1 MVNQKFSSLLML
13 LLAILISSSL
23 KSYANS
29 NNLGLESD
37 ELSIIKLGDH
47 TYQHI
52 SYLQT
57 ESWGNVACNG
67 MIVIDNGEA
76 LVFDTPADNKSSRL
90 LIEHLINN
98 GVKIIGIVPTHFHED
113 CVGGLNEFK
122 KEEIPIY
129 ISNRTLALLKRDDQ
143 YIGYE
148 FLTFDNELTLNITDN
163 AVKVEYSGA
172 GHTIDNVIAYY
183 EKDESIFGGCLVK
196 EVGASKGNLA
206 DADVSEWSKTVTKVK
221 TNHPNAKVII
231 PGHGKAGGIELLDYT
246 IKLFEGGK

>member
-1 MVNQKFSSLLML
+1 MNNFNAITIGFGLLFYL
-13 LLAILISSSL
+13 LSTHIAI
-23 KSYANS
+23 ANEVE
-29 NNLGLESD
+29 LES
-37 ELSIIKLGDH
+37 EKLSIIKLGAH

-57 ESWGNVACNG
+57 ESWGKVACNG
-67 MIVIDNGEA
+67 MIVIDDGEA
-76 LVFDTPADNKSSRL
+76 LIFDTTADNKSSRL

-98 GVKIIGIVPTHFHED
+98 GVKIVGIVPTHFHED

-122 KEEIPIY
+122 KAEIPIY
-129 ISNRTLALLKRDDQ
+129 ISNRTLAILEKDDQ

-148 FLTFDNELTLNITDN
+148 FLTFDNELTLNIADN
-163 AVKVEYSGA
+163 AVKVDYCGA
-172 GHTIDNVIAYY
+172 GHTVDNVIAYY

-196 EVGASKGNLA
+196 ELNASKGNLA

-221 TNHPNAKVII
+221 ANHPNAKVII

-246 IKLFEGGK
+246 IELFEGGE